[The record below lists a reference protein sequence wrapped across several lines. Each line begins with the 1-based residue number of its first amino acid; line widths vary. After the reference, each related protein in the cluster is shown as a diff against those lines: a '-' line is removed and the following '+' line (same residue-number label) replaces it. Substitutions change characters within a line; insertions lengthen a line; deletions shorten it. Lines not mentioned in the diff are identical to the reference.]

1 MSQINV
7 DTVRN
12 RTGGPPSLDQGA
24 VATGV
29 ITATTFDDD
38 VSGNITGVA
47 GTFSGNVTIGG
58 TLTYEDVT
66 NIDSVGLVTARNG
79 LQVLAGIS
87 TFSGQTNLTNT
98 NVTAGILSAT
108 GQTNLANVNVSA
120 AGTVASLTATTA
132 TLTTAVV
139 GTAVTIA
146 ASGANI
152 TGILTATEVR
162 LKNGTL
168 TERVNI
174 VANKLSAV
182 PNVNISNGMV
192 HYFTTAETT
201 TSIPNIYS
209 NTGINTDMSTGDV
222 ITVTII
228 TTAAAAGFSTGVEV
242 DGVPISPS
250 WIGGSNPDAGGT
262 AGVDAYSFTIIKTGS
277 AAYKIIGNQSKTS

>member
-29 ITATTFDDD
+29 ITATTFDGD

-120 AGTVASLTATTA
+120 AGTVASLTA
-132 TLTTAVV
+132 TTAVV

>member
-1 MSQINV
+1 M
-7 DTVRN
+7 
-12 RTGGPPSLDQGA
+12 DQGA
-24 VATGV
+24 V
-29 ITATTFDDD
+29 
-38 VSGNITGVA
+38 VSGIATADCFKGNVSGVA
-47 GTFSGNVTIGG
+47 ATFTGNVTIGG

-120 AGTVASLTATTA
+120 AGTVASLTA
-132 TLTTAVV
+132 TTAVV

-228 TTAAAAGFSTGVEV
+228 TTAAAAGFSTGIEI
-242 DGVPISPS
+242 DGVPHSPN
-250 WIGGSNPDAGGT
+250 WIGGSNPDAGGS
-262 AGVDAYSFTIIKTGS
+262 AGVDAYAFTIIKTGS

>member
-29 ITATTFDDD
+29 ITATTFDGD

-98 NVTAGILSAT
+98 NVTAGILTAS

-132 TLTTAVV
+132 VV

-146 ASGANI
+146 ASGANV

-174 VANKLSAV
+174 VANKLSAA
-182 PNVNISNGMV
+182 PNINISNGMV

-250 WIGGSNPDAGGT
+250 WIGGSNPSAGGT
-262 AGVDAYSFTIIKTGS
+262 AGVDAYSFTVIKTGA
-277 AAYKIIGNQSKTS
+277 AAYKIIGNHSKTS

>member
-24 VATGV
+24 
-29 ITATTFDDD
+29 I
-38 VSGNITGVA
+38 VSGIATADCFKGNVSGVA
-47 GTFSGNVTIGG
+47 ATFTGNVTIGG

-98 NVTAGILSAT
+98 NVTAGILTAS

-132 TLTTAVV
+132 VV

-146 ASGANI
+146 ASGANV

-174 VANKLSAV
+174 VANKLSAA
-182 PNVNISNGMV
+182 PNINISNGMV

-250 WIGGSNPDAGGT
+250 WIGGSNPDSGGS

>member
-1 MSQINV
+1 MSKIIA
-7 DTVRN
+7 DTIQS
-12 RTGGPPSLDQGA
+12 RTNAALSIPSNITS
-24 VATGV
+24 TGV
-29 ITATTFDDD
+29 LTATTFAGDATGL
-38 VSGNITGVA
+38 SGTPNISVGIATANQFSGSLTGV
-47 GTFSGNVTIGG
+47 GLTVTGQSTVSNVNVAT
-58 TLTYEDVT
+58 
-66 NIDSVGLVTARNG
+66 
-79 LQVLAGIS
+79 GI
-87 TFSGQTNLTNT
+87 
-98 NVTAGILSAT
+98 AT
-108 GQTNLANVNVSA
+108 VAGQTNLANVNVSA
-120 AGTVASLTATTA
+120 ASTFGGAVDVNSTSDFGG
-132 TLTTAVV
+132 TLTVSAGDLKV
-139 GTAVTIA
+139 GSAVTIA
-146 ASGANI
+146 ASGANV

-174 VANKLSAV
+174 VANKLSAA
-182 PNVNISNGMV
+182 PNINISNGMV

-250 WIGGSNPDAGGT
+250 WIGGSNPDSGGS

-277 AAYKIIGNQSKTS
+277 AAYKIIGNHSKTS